1 MSCYK
6 HPKNK
11 YNQIGILGI
20 EIIGRQNPSLQY
32 GIKDYTISDLKKELE
47 KAGNSKSAKSSLLKS
62 NDNLIINPP
71 KQVDTI
77 TGSIIVTIESIIL
90 KIQLEKQKQN
100 QQLNMT
106 SNTYSIIK
114 ANVKLANKLIDIGH
128 ELYSLSVYIYILL
141 YYKQKKEVSLEN
153 EKQIKKV

>member
-47 KAGNSKSAKSSLLKS
+47 KAGTSKSAKLSSLKS

-100 QQLNMT
+100 QQQLLNMT

-128 ELYSLSVYIYILL
+128 ELYSLSVYILL
-141 YYKQKKEVSLEN
+141 LFINRKK
-153 EKQIKKV
+153 K